1 MVVADDSHDLRSG
14 MSRRVWLLVGAAVL
28 IVNTVQWVVVE
39 AVAAAAWT
47 DPPYSYLSNY
57 ISDLGVPDC
66 GTEFQGREICSP
78 LHPLMNTAFI
88 AQGVLFAAGVLI
100 LARPAGGRARPIVVT
115 LALLHGVG
123 FVLVGLFHGSPDGP
137 SAGLVIHVAAAAAG
151 ILCANT
157 LAIMAG
163 SVRGIA
169 RPAAYRLFSIT
180 IGVLGLLSE
189 ALTGLSA
196 RTAGLFE
203 RGGVYSWLLW
213 SVVTSVL
220 VLVSH
225 LRGGAVEENPG
236 RDHATPAAS

>member
-1 MVVADDSHDLRSG
+1 MVATDDSHDLRSG

-66 GTEFQGREICSP
+66 GTEFQGRDLCSP
-78 LHPLMNTAFI
+78 LHPLVNTAFI
-88 AQGVLFAAGVLI
+88 AQGVLFAAGVLV
-100 LARPAGGRARPIVVT
+100 LARLVSGRTRTIVGV

-137 SAGLVIHVAAAAAG
+137 SAGLVIHVAAAAVG

-169 RPAAYRLFSIT
+169 RPAAYRVFSIT
-180 IGVLGLLSE
+180 VGVLGLLSE

-213 SVVTSVL
+213 GLVTGVL
-220 VLVSH
+220 VLVTRRRPASV
-225 LRGGAVEENPG
+225 GQNVAV
-236 RDHATPAAS
+236 

>member
-1 MVVADDSHDLRSG
+1 MVVLGDDHDLRSA
-14 MSRRVWLLVGAAVL
+14 MSRRVWLLVGAVLLAV
-28 IVNTVQWVVVE
+28 NAVQWVVVE

-66 GTEFQGREICSP
+66 GTEFQGRDLCSP

-100 LARPAGGRARPIVVT
+100 LSRLVGGRARPIVVA

-123 FVLVGLFHGSPDGP
+123 FVLVGLFHGSADGP
-137 SAGLVIHVAAAAAG
+137 SAGLVIHVAAAAVG

-163 SVRGIA
+163 SVRGLA
-169 RPAAYRLFSIT
+169 RPAAYRIFSIA

-189 ALTGLSA
+189 ALTPLSA

-213 SVVTSVL
+213 GLVTGVL
-220 VLVSH
+220 LLVTQ
-225 LRGGAVEENPG
+225 RRRAPVRKNAAV
-236 RDHATPAAS
+236 

>member
-1 MVVADDSHDLRSG
+1 

-28 IVNTVQWVVVE
+28 VVNTVQWVIVE

-47 DPPYSYLSNY
+47 DPPYSYLANY

-66 GTEFQGREICSP
+66 GTEFQGRDLCSP

-100 LARPAGGRARPIVVT
+100 LARLVSGRARPVVVA
-115 LALLHGVG
+115 LALLHGVS
-123 FVLVGLFHGSPDGP
+123 FVLVGLFHGSQDGP
-137 SAGLVIHVAAAAAG
+137 SSGLIIHVAAAGVG

-169 RPAAYRLFSIT
+169 RPAAYRRFSIAV
-180 IGVLGLLSE
+180 GVLGLLSE
-189 ALTGLSA
+189 ALTPVSA

-213 SVVTSVL
+213 GLVTGVL
-220 VLVSH
+220 LLDTQRRRAPV
-225 LRGGAVEENPG
+225 GQNIAM
-236 RDHATPAAS
+236 